1 MDLKIVIA
9 TIFALCISFS
19 ILFIISY
26 SFPDPIKNSEKEFY
40 NQDFAENKVF
50 ILGSSHV
57 RQLNATSINDYVRN
71 YDLNHTI
78 YNLATSGDTPL
89 ERIRTLQDI
98 SILKPDLV
106 VYGISYRDFDV
117 KSTENELLPS
127 PKKNFYI
134 FLDEFFEEPI
144 NPKHSTFRIILEI
157 LDKMNLIHKPD
168 IITVKNTPFIEF
180 NFEQTLIVDLE
191 TLKLQ
196 AKSDDPGLI
205 TSQKFSIENKQVKA
219 LINILDEFQKNGIKM
234 VIVTSPLHK
243 TFLDTLTN
251 SQKESFDNIL
261 DELAKKYNIEIY
273 RLDEKYSELEIW
285 YNFHHIAL
293 NKKSSIFYDDFAK
306 IIIAELNK

>member
-1 MDLKIVIA
+1 MDLKIGIA
-9 TIFALCISFS
+9 TIFALCVSFS
-19 ILFIISY
+19 IVFVINY
-26 SFPDPIKNSEKEFY
+26 SFPDPIKNYERDFY

-57 RQLNATSINDYVRN
+57 RQLNATFINDYVRN
-71 YDLNHTI
+71 YDLDHTI
-78 YNLATSGDTPL
+78 YNLGKSGDKPL
-89 ERIRTLQDI
+89 ERIRTIQDI

-117 KSTENELLPS
+117 KSTEKELLPS
-127 PKKNFYI
+127 PKKKFYT
-134 FLDEFFEEPI
+134 FLEEFFEEPI

-157 LDKMNLIHKPD
+157 ADKMNLIHNPD
-168 IITVKNTPFIEF
+168 IITVKNTPFVAF
-180 NFEQTLIVDLE
+180 NFEHTLIADLE

-196 AKSDDPGLI
+196 AKSDDAGLI

-219 LINILDEFQKNGIKM
+219 LINILEEFQKNGIKI

-243 TFLDTLTN
+243 TFLDTLTE
-251 SQKESFDNIL
+251 SQKESFNSIL

-285 YNFHHIAL
+285 YNFHHVAL
-293 NKKSSIFYDDFAK
+293 NKKSSIFYEDVSK
-306 IIIAELNK
+306 IIIVELNK